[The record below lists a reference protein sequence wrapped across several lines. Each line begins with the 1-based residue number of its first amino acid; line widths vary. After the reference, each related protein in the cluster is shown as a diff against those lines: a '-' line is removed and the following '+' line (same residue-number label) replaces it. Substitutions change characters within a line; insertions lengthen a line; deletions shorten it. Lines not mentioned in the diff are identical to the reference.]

1 MYVEENK
8 VTAKKNMVV
17 VIVAIVYNQKPRL
30 ILVKIEILLQ
40 YNTYMKIKNLKI

>member
-1 MYVEENK
+1 MYVEKNN

-17 VIVAIVYNQKPRL
+17 VIVAIVYIQKPRL